1 MTSALCVSTSLSCI
15 KNVISF
21 MVVLQTRAPIQNIPC
36 KCYAN
41 VIVIPCV
48 GTNGV
53 LQEGPLEIK
62 GKI

>member
-1 MTSALCVSTSLSCI
+1 
-15 KNVISF
+15 